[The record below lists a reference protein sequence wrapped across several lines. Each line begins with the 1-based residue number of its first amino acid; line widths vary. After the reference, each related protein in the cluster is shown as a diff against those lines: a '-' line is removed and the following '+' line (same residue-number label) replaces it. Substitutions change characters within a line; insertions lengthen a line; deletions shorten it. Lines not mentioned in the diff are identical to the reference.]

1 MGLFS
6 KAKPAPP
13 VFTPVNTLDPSLAE
27 RLPTDSFT
35 GAPLPP
41 TQQPGYYPGFSTLS
55 QKKYW
60 ESTTRGVVENRV
72 KTTPVRSFFTQAEF
86 DFWTVVFDHL
96 LPQTDRTSDRQIPL
110 VAPLDERLAKNETDG
125 YRYEDM
131 PEDRVAYKIGIEA
144 IQAEARARFSGDF
157 LSLPYRHQDLVL
169 EGLHDGE
176 PQSDSEIWQ
185 RMSVSRFWELIL
197 SDAVKAYYAHPWS
210 WDEIG
215 FGGPAYPRAYTRLER
230 GEAEPWE
237 VNEQRYE
244 WEPPSVS
251 VSGKVH
257 PMTEGESDSRQKNG
271 SRTKRSQ

>member
-6 KAKPAPP
+6 KSKPVPP
-13 VFTPVNTLDPSLAE
+13 IVTTIDPMLAD

-41 TQQPGYYPGFSTLS
+41 TQQPGYYPGYSTLG

-60 ESTTRGVVENRV
+60 ESTTRDLVVNRV
-72 KTTPVRSFFTQAEF
+72 KDTPPRTFFTKAEF
-86 DFWTVVFDHL
+86 EFWTVVFEHL
-96 LPQTDRTSDRQIPL
+96 LPQTDRTADRQIPL

-125 YRYEDM
+125 YRYENM

-144 IQAEARARFSGDF
+144 IQAEARTRFSNDF

-169 EGLHDGE
+169 EGLHDGK
-176 PQSDSEIWQ
+176 PQSGSEIWK
-185 RMSVSRFWELIL
+185 RMAVNRFWELIAT
-197 SDAVKAYYAHPWS
+197 DAVKAYYSHPWS

-237 VNEQRYE
+237 VEEQRYE
-244 WEPPSVS
+244 WEAPSTS
-251 VSGKVH
+251 VSGETLYT
-257 PMTEGESDSRQKNG
+257 TEGVSDTRQKAIDG
-271 SRTKRSQ
+271 TERSK